1 MFGRFLRKLW
11 QQSWS
16 LILVEMSVQEVG
28 WLMRPRGHISLL
40 AKRRTNIIVTRA
52 RLTAGL
58 FAALTPLW
66 IVFDIASFP
75 PEIWKGLA
83 IARLAATMGFIGI
96 LLMLRRMD
104 TIRDAYLALG
114 LLMAVPMAFFL
125 FTYLYMAQFNL
136 YGLQAA
142 LSTGYAFLPFVVV
155 AGLSIFPLTLIESLS
170 FAAPVLGMQLIAAML
185 RSPALDLPTMATA
198 FWLLALIGGVSAMA
212 GLSQLAF
219 MIVLVR
225 EAIRDNMTGCYSRN
239 SGEELLELQFTLATR
254 NNTPLSLVF
263 MDLDHFKQ
271 INDRFGHDAGDKVLV
286 NTSASIRNELRT
298 GDILARWGGE
308 EFVLIL
314 PNSTA
319 QQAFQALERL
329 KASGLGFRPD
339 GAPITASIGVAER
352 IADGAQAWQ
361 DLVEKADARMY
372 QAKQSGRN
380 RIVTQD
386 SAVAWPTTPP
396 A

>member
-142 LSTGYAFLPFVVV
+142 LSTGYAFL
-155 AGLSIFPLTLIESLS
+155 
-170 FAAPVLGMQLIAAML
+170 
-185 RSPALDLPTMATA
+185 A
-198 FWLLALIGGVSAMA
+198 FCRRGRAVDFSA
-212 GLSQLAF
+212 
-219 MIVLVR
+219 
-225 EAIRDNMTGCYSRN
+225 
-239 SGEELLELQFTLATR
+239 
-254 NNTPLSLVF
+254 
-263 MDLDHFKQ
+263 
-271 INDRFGHDAGDKVLV
+271 
-286 NTSASIRNELRT
+286 
-298 GDILARWGGE
+298 
-308 EFVLIL
+308 
-314 PNSTA
+314 
-319 QQAFQALERL
+319 
-329 KASGLGFRPD
+329 
-339 GAPITASIGVAER
+339 
-352 IADGAQAWQ
+352 
-361 DLVEKADARMY
+361 
-372 QAKQSGRN
+372 
-380 RIVTQD
+380 
-386 SAVAWPTTPP
+386 
-396 A
+396 